1 MGKRTS
7 AIADAE
13 HPRYHRYAAYLVL
26 SERVRGRLG
35 LPEWQRLSGWPTRTD
50 QRRETAARRERRNS
64 NRHSVTYVDR
74 R

>member
-35 LPEWQRLSGWPTRTD
+35 LPEWQRLSG
-50 QRRETAARRERRNS
+50 
-64 NRHSVTYVDR
+64 
-74 R
+74 